1 MTGSKELSFL
11 LSTAER
17 FKIPWDENKD
27 NRDSKDVS
35 TDFTFEIFNALKK
48 KNTERFK
55 NKGQQ

>member
-1 MTGSKELSFL
+1 M
-11 LSTAER
+11 STAER
-17 FKIPWDENKD
+17 FKMPWDENKD

-35 TDFTFEIFNALKK
+35 TDFTFEIFNPLKK